1 MNVIDR
7 GVRNVL
13 RSPLRSG
20 AIVIMMAVSIGL
32 LLSMLVAR
40 MSITTKI
47 SDIKSSTATGVT
59 INPAGIQ
66 GGAGGGEPLTAAQ
79 VMIISRTVHIRKTTS
94 TLTDQLG
101 QSDTNLTSSLELGSF
116 GRRQQRFDQQAGP
129 PSGKI
134 NRPSPTPH
142 INIIGTTNPSN
153 SLPASTVITGTAVD
167 GLSSQ
172 PVAMLGKSLAT
183 KNNLTVGGTFTAYN
197 KTFTVSAIFDSSNT
211 FQNSGV
217 IIPLATLQDATNQ
230 SGAVSSVGAMV
241 DNSDNVASTIAALK
255 AKLGDTVDITSQQ
268 EQATSVLGPLQ
279 SIADL
284 ALAGV
289 VGAAIANGLII
300 LLAMVITVRERR
312 REIGVLKAIG
322 GSSRKVIGQFITEA
336 LTLTVV
342 GSVIGL
348 TLGIVISGPMT
359 QSLITSSQ
367 FSTTQNSGQSGVKPA
382 NRQRGIKQQL
392 STNLQQVSASVSP
405 QTFALSIG
413 IILLIAIIGSAVP
426 AWFISKIRPAEV
438 LRTE

>member
-1 MNVIDR
+1 
-7 GVRNVL
+7 
-13 RSPLRSG
+13 
-20 AIVIMMAVSIGL
+20 MMAVSIGL

-284 ALAGV
+284 ALASV